1 MIKEIEKIIK
11 KAYKNTIAGFYY
23 IALVFSKGFFFYF
36 YIVFSFL
43 EKIVPLKSIQSCKNF
58 FHRRQNDPVAFL
70 LLVFVFMLFS
80 FSYTCF
86 YINKEDVVYV
96 NDAILDISNN
106 KDIIKEVSND
116 SNTNIEKKEIN
127 LFRKYS
133 SIGID
138 NYNINDLKNINSN
151 TIGWIMVDSTNI
163 NYPIVQTVNNDYY
176 LNHNF
181 NNNLS
186 SDGWI
191 FMDYRNSINMNDKN
205 TIIYGHNLL
214 NKTAFGSIVD
224 IFSDEWFNKS
234 NHYIIISNGER
245 KFVYEIFSYYI
256 IDPETYYLSI
266 NDVNL
271 ETLKN
276 RSARNFNASIS
287 ENDKIITLSTCTD
300 DNKSRRVVHA
310 KLINE

>member
-1 MIKEIEKIIK
+1 MIKILEKILK
-11 KAYKNTIAGFYY
+11 KVYKNTILGFYY
-23 IALVFSKGFFFYF
+23 IALVFSNGFFFYF
-36 YIVFSFL
+36 YFIFSLL
-43 EKIVPLKSIQSCKNF
+43 EKIIPLKSVQSCKRF
-58 FHRRQNDPVAFL
+58 FQRRQNDPVAFL
-70 LLVFVFMLFS
+70 ILVFIFMLFS
-80 FSYTCF
+80 FSYTFF
-86 YINKEDVVYV
+86 YVDKDDVVYV
-96 NDAILDISNN
+96 NDVIINTTDDIN
-106 KDIIKEVSND
+106 KTVSD
-116 SNTNIEKKEIN
+116 ESVISIEKKEIN

-133 SIGID
+133 SIGI
-138 NYNINDLKNINSN
+138 NKFNIYDLKNTNLN
-151 TIGWIMVDSTNI
+151 TIGWIMVDNTNI
-163 NYPIVQTVNNDYY
+163 NYPVVQTVDNEYY

-181 NNNLS
+181 NNNIS

-191 FMDYRNSINMNDKN
+191 FMDYRNSTNMNDKN

-256 IDPETYYLSI
+256 INPETYYLNIDDISI
-266 NDVNL
+266 

-276 RSARNFNASIS
+276 RSARDFDVSVS